1 MGRPPGSTGSSR
13 LKLLDAARALFA
25 QHGVH
30 GTSLQMIAD
39 HLGVTKAAV
48 YHQFKSK
55 DEIVLAT
62 AEPAIE
68 QLRSLVEEASMQ
80 PTRASR
86 FDATVT
92 GLVELVLDHRDFAAT
107 LPRDPEMTRLL
118 RSDERYQRHTARM
131 DALLI
136 GHRPSA
142 EARVALAAAGGG
154 LMVAGIDPSLDGVD
168 RETMR
173 STLTRYVH
181 AVLGPYASSAPE
193 QAEA

>member
-13 LKLLDAARALFA
+13 LRLLDAARTLFA

-39 HLGVTKAAV
+39 HIGVTKAAV

-68 QLRSLVEEASMQ
+68 QLRSLVEDASMQ
-80 PTRASR
+80 PTQVTR
-86 FDATVT
+86 FDMTVT
-92 GLVELVLDHRDFAAT
+92 GLVALVLDHRDFAAT
-107 LPRDPEMTRLL
+107 LPRDPEMTRIL
-118 RSDERYQRHTARM
+118 RSDERYQRHTAQM

-136 GHRPSA
+136 GREPSA
-142 EARVALAAAGGG
+142 AARVALAAAGGG
-154 LMVAGIDPSLDGVD
+154 LMVAGIDPSLNGVD

-173 STLTRYVH
+173 AALTQYVR
-181 AVLGPYASSAPE
+181 AVLEPYAL
-193 QAEA
+193 